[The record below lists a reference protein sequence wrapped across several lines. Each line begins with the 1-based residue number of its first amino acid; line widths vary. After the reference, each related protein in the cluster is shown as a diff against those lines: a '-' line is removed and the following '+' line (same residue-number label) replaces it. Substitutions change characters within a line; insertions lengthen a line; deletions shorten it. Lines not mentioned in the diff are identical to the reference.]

1 MEFPN
6 NDMSAGMTVTE
17 EYFERTGMD
26 TDAAEEFRRKMERRR
41 DTPAGMIQRH
51 IPSTSIPCLAS
62 QLLCCS

>member
-41 DTPAGMIQRH
+41 GPPAG
-51 IPSTSIPCLAS
+51 
-62 QLLCCS
+62 